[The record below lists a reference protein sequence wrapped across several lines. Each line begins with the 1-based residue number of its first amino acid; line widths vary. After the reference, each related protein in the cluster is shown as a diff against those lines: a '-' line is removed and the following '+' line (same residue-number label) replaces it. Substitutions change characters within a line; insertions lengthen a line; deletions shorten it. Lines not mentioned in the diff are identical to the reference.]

1 MYEQYT
7 DKQIVEMLVP
17 KLNKAGIEWNWGDVL
32 VKYPERNKNMI
43 KAIASIYRL
52 AYARGQLGQSF
63 IVGEKKNKESVS
75 PFKAGDKVKFLGLSE
90 DEALVGSQFYPPV
103 NTVGE
108 VVEVLSPEFCFVQW
122 PKGAIYSNGALSCPN
137 RFLEKVTDE
146 KVDEKVTEHWVPA
159 TKDNVKIGSKV
170 MMLDGELH
178 NEKPQWFPVV
188 GTVGIVRNLWYINC
202 EVQWSKGTTSWE
214 DKWWCNYEHLEVL
227 LSEG

>member
-7 DKQIVEMLVP
+7 DKQIVEMLIP
-17 KLNKAGIEWNWGDVL
+17 KLKAAELGWNWEVL
-32 VKYPERNKNMI
+32 IKYPERNKNML
-43 KAIASIYRL
+43 KAIATIYRS
-52 AYARGQLGQSF
+52 AYIRGQLGRSF
-63 IVGEKKNKESVS
+63 IIGEKKNKEPVS
-75 PFKAGDKVKFLGLSE
+75 SFKTGDKVKFLGLSE

-170 MMLDGELH
+170 MMIDGELH

>member
-17 KLNKAGIEWNWGDVL
+17 KLMKAELGWNWDVL

-43 KAIASIYRL
+43 KAIATIYRS
-52 AYARGQLGQSF
+52 AYIRGQLGRSF
-63 IVGEKKNKESVS
+63 IIGEKKAEAKKTKEPVN
-75 PFKAGDKVKFLGLSE
+75 PFKVGDKVKFLGLSE

-108 VVEVLSPEFCFVQW
+108 VVEVLSSEFCFIQW

-146 KVDEKVTEHWVPA
+146 KVTEHWVPA
-159 TKDNVKIGSKV
+159 TKDNVKVGNKV
-170 MMLDGELH
+170 RMIDGEIH
-178 NEKPQWFPVV
+178 NEKPQWFPAV
-188 GTVGIVRNLWYINC
+188 GTIGIVRTLYYINC
-202 EVQWSKGTTSWE
+202 EVQWPKGTTSWK
-214 DKWWCNYEHLEVL
+214 DKWWCSYDLLEVL
-227 LSEG
+227 LFEG

>member
-7 DKQIVEMLVP
+7 DKQIVEMLVS
-17 KLNKAGIEWNWGDVL
+17 KLNKAGIEWNWEDVL

-43 KAIASIYRL
+43 KAIAFIYRL

-63 IVGEKKNKESVS
+63 IIGEKKNKESVS

-122 PKGAIYSNGALSCPN
+122 PKCAVYSNGALSCPN
-137 RFLEKVTDE
+137 RFLEKVT
-146 KVDEKVTEHWVPA
+146 EHWVPA
-159 TKDNVKIGSKV
+159 TKDNVKVGSKV
-170 MMLDGELH
+170 RMIDGELH

-188 GTVGIVRNLWYINC
+188 GTVGIVRKLDYINC
-202 EVQWSKGTTSWE
+202 EVQWPKCTTSWQ
-214 DKWWCNYEHLEVL
+214 DKWWCNYEHLEVWL
-227 LSEG
+227 CK